1 MAGPDFKDPLYLLL
15 LIPFAAMVVW
25 YVYRRIGERGAAI
38 AVSSSMVVGL
48 RGSIRVATYRFLP
61 VLRFASIFVLIV
73 ALARPGK
80 SVDLTS
86 IKNPGIDIM
95 IALDVSDSMMGEDF
109 EPDHRL
115 GVARRVV
122 KDFIARR
129 STDRLGLVVFSG
141 DAYLHCPLTVDHA
154 VVGELIDELDFD
166 TVEEEGTA
174 IGEAIA
180 LAASRMIGS
189 PAKSRIILLLTD
201 GMNNRGSIDPETAA
215 ELCAEAGIKVYP
227 VGIGREGRVP
237 YPAGGGIFSSRR
249 FLVNHF
255 DEKILRDVAE
265 VTGGKFYRAESGGVL
280 RENVRDIDRLEKSDI
295 ETRVYREFHDGFEY
309 FLAAAMLLFFL
320 EIMLRSVFYRK
331 VP

>member
-1 MAGPDFKDPLYLLL
+1 MVALYL
-15 LIPFAAMVVW
+15 
-25 YVYRRIGERGAAI
+25 YRRIGQRGAAI
-38 AVSSSMVVGL
+38 AVSSEMVVGL
-48 RGSIRVATYRFLP
+48 RTSIRVATYRFLP
-61 VLRFASIFVLIV
+61 VLRFASIFLLII

-95 IALDVSDSMMGEDF
+95 IVLDVSDSMMGEDF

-129 STDRLGLVVFSG
+129 TTDRLGLVVFSG
-141 DAYLHCPLTVDHA
+141 DAYLHCPLTLDHA
-154 VVGELIDELDFD
+154 VVGELVDELDFD

-180 LAASRMIGS
+180 LAAARMIES
-189 PAKSRIILLLTD
+189 TAKSRIILLLTD
-201 GMNNRGSIDPETAA
+201 GMNNRGGIDPETAA
-215 ELCAEAGIKVYP
+215 ALCAESGIRVYA
-227 VGIGREGRVP
+227 VGIGRDGRVP
-237 YPAGGGIFSSRR
+237 YPAGGGLFRSRR

-255 DEKILRDVAE
+255 DEKTLRNVAD

-280 RENVRDIDRLEKSDI
+280 WENVRDIDRLERSDI
-295 ETRVYREFHDGFEY
+295 ETKVYREFHDGFQF

-320 EIMLRSVFYRK
+320 EITLRSVFYRK